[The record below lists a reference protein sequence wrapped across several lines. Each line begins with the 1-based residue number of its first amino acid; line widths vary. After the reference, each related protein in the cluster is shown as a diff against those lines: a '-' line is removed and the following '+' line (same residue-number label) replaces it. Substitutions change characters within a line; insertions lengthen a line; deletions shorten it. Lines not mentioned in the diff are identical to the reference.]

1 MGDHP
6 TARVGKRKMTDH
18 KKADLKKIKRH
29 SVKARKTRSNVNGFA
44 NVPEA
49 IESFFDSL
57 PDFLKAADFKHLA
70 GDIIQ
75 ARNQDK
81 AIIWMMGAHPLK
93 IGLSPVIIDLI
104 ENGFITHL
112 ALNGAGVI
120 HDLEIAYWGCT
131 SEEVAETLGD
141 GSFGMVKE
149 TPEYLARAL
158 SQSMNDDGIG
168 EAVGMF
174 LLKENPPYASYSVVA
189 QAYRLK
195 IPLTVHIAIGTDTI
209 CQHPEFDAASWGA
222 KSHLDFEILAENIRR
237 LHDGGVV
244 INFGSAV
251 ILPEVFLKALAVAR
265 NLYGDISGFS
275 AANFDMIQH
284 YRPNVNVVDRPTLG
298 GGKKYSFTGHH
309 ELMMP
314 LLSAALKSLH
324 K

>member
-1 MGDHP
+1 
-6 TARVGKRKMTDH
+6 MTDH
-18 KKADLKKIKRH
+18 KKADLKRIKRH

-44 NVPEA
+44 NVPKA
-49 IESFFDSL
+49 IKSFFDSL
-57 PDFLKAADFKHLA
+57 PDFLKAAELKNLA
-70 GDIIQ
+70 GDIIE
-75 ARNQDK
+75 ARKRDR

-93 IGLSPVIIDLI
+93 LGLSPIIIDLMK
-104 ENGFITHL
+104 NGFINNL

-141 GSFGMVKE
+141 GSFGMVEE

-158 SQSMNDDGIG
+158 SQSGNDEGIG

-174 LLKENPPYASYSVVA
+174 LLKENPPHVSYSVLA

-195 IPLTVHIAIGTDTI
+195 VPVTVHVAIGTDTI
-209 CQHPEFDAASWGA
+209 CQHPEFDAALWGA
-222 KSHLDFEILAENIRR
+222 KSHLDFKILAENIKNS
-237 LHDGGVV
+237 HDGGVV
-244 INFGSAV
+244 VNFGSAV
-251 ILPEVFLKALAVAR
+251 ILPEVFLKALTVAR
-265 NLYGDISGFS
+265 NLYGDITNFS

-284 YRPNVNVVDRPTLG
+284 YRPNVNVVDRPTIK

-309 ELMMP
+309 EIMMP
-314 LLSAALKSLH
+314 LLAAALKSLH